1 MEQKILDLKE
11 NYIEK
16 DIYIYIYIYIYPE
29 RRQKNIDDLR
39 LYNNNLI

>member
-16 DIYIYIYIYIYPE
+16 DIYIQSKDRKILMI
-29 RRQKNIDDLR
+29 
-39 LYNNNLI
+39 

>member
-16 DIYIYIYIYIYPE
+16 DIYIYIYPE